1 MLTGLRD
8 HPFRIYYGPADD
20 PLANFYIPA
29 LSASVCYDRSAGFFS
44 SSALAVA
51 AAGVARLIQNGGRMR
66 LLVGAALDEGDVEAI
81 RKGHSLQERVTI
93 RLLERFPDP
102 TDALLRQRLEVLA
115 WMVAEGT
122 LEVRVVLPC
131 DAHGV
136 PIPAN
141 QAQDYYHPKS
151 GVFTDANGDRV
162 AFTGS
167 VNESATAWTKN
178 FEEFAVYLSWGE
190 GQTYLPQ
197 VALRFERL
205 WMGRDPGWV
214 ALPIPDAV
222 RDRLLVYRPQ
232 RAPERDPLEPD
243 LRGLRN
249 LEGLAPYCAG
259 SPQAEHV
266 LFQFLRDAPYLP
278 GATGLGAATA
288 AITPWP
294 HQTRVANEVL
304 ADFPSRAM
312 LCDEVGL
319 GKTIE
324 AGLVIRQLLISG
336 RVKRCLILAPKS
348 VLNQWQEE
356 LYEKFAL
363 EIPRYEDGKLLD
375 VHDRPLPIGA
385 SFDFAPHKTLRSAQ
399 DAGETQTRTGGANLW
414 DAWDVL
420 LASSQ
425 LAKRGD
431 RRKEI
436 LAVRPWDLLVVDEA
450 HHARRKDFLQ
460 PTYRPNRLLGLLNDL
475 KERDKYAGLLLL
487 TATPMQINPLEVW
500 DLLTVLGVGGRW
512 GADESAF
519 LRFFGEMRK
528 PFGQADWDFV
538 FDMVGDYLE
547 AGGEL
552 DPVFREQ
559 VAADIGPVKWA
570 TLEELP
576 RRHGERTALLKQLG
590 PKARPH
596 VIEMARRH
604 TPLSRAIYR
613 NTRDLLRK
621 YREKG
626 ILRESVPTRR
636 PEIVRVPMRPDEEA
650 LYDRIEE
657 YITQFYQK
665 YENERR
671 GLGFV
676 MTVYRRRLTSSF
688 WAVRCSLERRLK
700 FLTGVA
706 GIETLL
712 TDEDTEQDEL
722 ELDIFEEE
730 SAGTDG
736 PSGSQAKR
744 FAAELAYVRDFI
756 QELKR
761 LSVAD
766 SKLEVLKAELNQ
778 VFKQRGTVLIFTQYT
793 DTMDYLREQLCHV
806 YGSQVACYSGRG
818 GEMWNGIAWVQ
829 TTKEAVKAD
838 FREGKIRIL
847 IGTESASEG
856 LNLQTCGVLINYD
869 MPWNP
874 MRVEQL
880 IGRIDR
886 IGQMHPVVW
895 ISSYFYQET
904 IEDQIYQRLADRIN
918 WFEVVVGDLQPIL
931 AQVGEVTKRL
941 AMLPA
946 SEREV
951 QLEKEIAAL
960 RERLQHREVES
971 LDLDAYLHV
980 EDYQPGPPPP
990 VTLGQLEDFLTHAQA
1005 TGHLFRSHPA
1015 IAGAYLLNWQGEQ
1028 LPVTF
1033 APACFDEFPT
1043 SVRFLSY
1050 GSPLLD
1056 GILASQPELEKD
1068 SLEGA
1073 GLVRCAAS
1081 GELELRGWYTR
1092 PKPGAPPAPI
1102 ASFSALRDRL
1112 KSAAPTSAASDALA
1126 TEAAEAFALEVAQ
1139 AQARHADIIHK
1150 RRVAHYLT
1158 VLAKARF
1165 LLLRAA
1171 LVELA
1176 LGQSPHLFDDEVY
1189 PSEFNEQAVL
1199 GLQRHGFPWGALL
1212 KLAYR
1217 SGLAPDPQDHFFL
1230 GIAGEKRENL
1240 VARLHRLGS
1249 EARNLVKT
1257 LSDSS
1262 AAAGVISQPASHS
1275 TPRLTLAHNPTLRS
1289 I

>member
-1 MLTGLRD
+1 MSLRD

-29 LSASVCYDRSAGFFS
+29 LSASVRYDRSAGFFS

-51 AAGVARLIQNGGRMR
+51 AAGVARLIQNGGHMR
-66 LLVGAALDEGDVEAI
+66 LLVGASLDEGDVEAI
-81 RKGHSLQERVTI
+81 RKGHDLQERVTT

-122 LEVRVVLPC
+122 LEIQVVLPR

-136 PIPAN
+136 PLPAS
-141 QAQDYYHPKS
+141 QTQDYYHPKS
-151 GVFTDANGDRV
+151 GIFTDANGDRV

-205 WMGRDPGWV
+205 WTGGDPGWV

-222 RDRLLVYRPQ
+222 RDRLLVFRPQ
-232 RAPERDPLEPD
+232 RAPERDPLEHQTPPSVTKEPGP
-243 LRGLRN
+243 RYFG
-249 LEGLAPYCAG
+249 G
-259 SPQAEHV
+259 SPQAERV

-278 GATGLGAATA
+278 GASGLGAATA

-294 HQTRVANEVL
+294 HQTRVANELL
-304 ADFPSRAM
+304 ADFPGRAM

-336 RVKRCLILAPKS
+336 RVKRCLILTPKS
-348 VLNQWQEE
+348 VLTQWQEE

-375 VHDRPLPIGA
+375 VHDQSLPLA
-385 SFDFAPHKTLRSAQ
+385 N
-399 DAGETQTRTGGANLW
+399 GANLW
-414 DAWDVL
+414 DACDVL

-431 RRKEI
+431 RRKEV
-436 LAVRPWDLLVVDEA
+436 LAARPWDLLVVDEA

-460 PTYRPNRLLGLLNDL
+460 PAYRPNRLLSLLNDL

-500 DLLTVLGVGGRW
+500 DLLTVLGMGGRW
-512 GADESAF
+512 GADAGAF

-528 PFGQADWDFV
+528 PFGQADWEFV
-538 FDMVGDYLE
+538 FDMVDDYLA
-547 AGGEL
+547 AGGAL

-576 RRHGERTALLKQLG
+576 RRHGERDALLKLLG

-626 ILRESVPTRR
+626 ILKESVPARQ
-636 PEIVRVPMRPDEEA
+636 PKIERVPLRPDEES
-650 LYDRIEE
+650 LYNRIEE

-676 MTVYRRRLTSSF
+676 MTIYRRRLTSSF
-688 WAVRCSLERRLK
+688 WAIRCSLERRLN

-706 GIETLL
+706 GVEALL
-712 TDEDTEQDEL
+712 TDEDVEQDEL
-722 ELDIFEEE
+722 ELDIFEEVGE
-730 SAGTDG
+730 ASDSTLRPATEGSVEG
-736 PSGSQAKR
+736 PPSQVKR
-744 FAAELAYVRDFI
+744 FAAELAYVQDFI
-756 QELKR
+756 QELKQ

-766 SKLEVLKAELNQ
+766 SKLEKLLAELNQ
-778 VFKQRGTVLIFTQYT
+778 VFKQRQTVLIFTQYT
-793 DTMDYLREQLCHV
+793 DTMDYLRDQLRHV

-818 GEMWNGIAWVQ
+818 GEVWNGIAWVQ

-838 FREGKIRIL
+838 FRAGKLRIL

-874 MRVEQL
+874 MRVEQR

-886 IGQMHPVVW
+886 IGQEFPVVW
-895 ISSYFYQET
+895 ISNYFYRDT

-931 AQVGEVTKRL
+931 AEVGEVTRRL
-941 AMLPA
+941 AMLPI
-946 SEREV
+946 SEREA
-951 QLEKEIAAL
+951 QLEKEITAL
-960 RERLQHREVES
+960 RERLQSREVES

-990 VTLGQLEDFLTHAQA
+990 VTLAQMEDLLTHAQA
-1005 TGHLFRSHPA
+1005 TGQLFGPHPE
-1015 IAGAYLLNWQGEQ
+1015 ITGAYLLNWQGDQ

-1033 APACFDEFPT
+1033 APACFDAHPD

-1050 GSPLLD
+1050 GSSLLD
-1056 GILASQPELEKD
+1056 EILASLPEPET
-1068 SLEGA
+1068 ET
-1073 GLVRCAAS
+1073 VRGTGFARCTAS
-1081 GELELRGWYTR
+1081 GEIQLRGWYAR
-1092 PKPGAPPAPI
+1092 SKPDASPALI
-1102 ASFSALRDRL
+1102 ASYTTLIDRL
-1112 KSAAPTSAASDALA
+1112 KSAAPPLAADDLLVS
-1126 TEAAEAFALEVAQ
+1126 ESEEAFAREVAQ
-1139 AQARHADIIHK
+1139 VWQRHTDIIQ
-1150 RRVAHYLT
+1150 RRKTAHYLT
-1158 VLAKARF
+1158 ILARARF

-1171 LVELA
+1171 MVELA
-1176 LGQSPHLFDDEVY
+1176 LGQNLTLLDSDAY
-1189 PSEFNEQAVL
+1189 PSEFGEQAVS

-1212 KLAYR
+1212 MLAHR
-1217 SGLAPDPQDHFFL
+1217 PGLAPDADDPYFKQ
-1230 GIAGEKRENL
+1230 IAGQRRESL
-1240 VARLHRLGS
+1240 QGRFAQLKAEAKQMVSSLQLAQKPLSRPTIHR
-1249 EARNLVKT
+1249 RP
-1257 LSDSS
+1257 SD
-1262 AAAGVISQPASHS
+1262 
-1275 TPRLTLAHNPTLRS
+1275 T
-1289 I
+1289 

>member
-1 MLTGLRD
+1 MNLRD

-29 LSASVCYDRSAGFFS
+29 LSASVRYDRSAGFFS

-51 AAGVARLIQNGGRMR
+51 AAGVARLIQNGGHMR
-66 LLVGAALDEGDVEAI
+66 LLVGASLDEGDVEAI
-81 RKGHSLQERVTI
+81 RKGHDLQERVTT

-115 WMVAEGT
+115 WMVAEGA
-122 LEVRVVLPC
+122 LEIRVVSPR

-136 PIPAN
+136 PLPAS
-141 QAQDYYHPKS
+141 QTQDYYHPKS
-151 GVFTDANGDRV
+151 GIFTDANGDRV

-205 WMGRDPGWV
+205 WMGGDPGWV

-222 RDRLLVYRPQ
+222 RDRLLTFRPPH
-232 RAPERDPLEPD
+232 APERDPLERQPPPPVTKEIGP
-243 LRGLRN
+243 RYFG
-249 LEGLAPYCAG
+249 G
-259 SPQAEHV
+259 SSQAERA

-278 GATGLGAATA
+278 GAAGLGAATA

-294 HQTRVANEVL
+294 HQTRVANELL
-304 ADFPSRAM
+304 ADFPGRAM

-336 RVKRCLILAPKS
+336 QVKRCLILAPKS

-356 LYEKFAL
+356 LDEKFAL

-375 VHDRPLPIGA
+375 VHDQPLPLAA
-385 SFDFAPHKTLRSAQ
+385 SFDFAPQKTLRSAQ
-399 DAGETQTRTGGANLW
+399 DAGEAQAVGGANIW
-414 DAWDVL
+414 DACDVL

-431 RRKEI
+431 RRKEV
-436 LAVRPWDLLVVDEA
+436 LAARPWDLLVVDEA

-460 PTYRPNRLLGLLNDL
+460 PAYRPNRLLSLLNDL
-475 KERDKYAGLLLL
+475 KERNKYAGLLLL

-500 DLLTVLGVGGRW
+500 DLLTVLGMGGRW
-512 GADESAF
+512 GADEGAF

-528 PFGQADWDFV
+528 PFGQTDWDFV
-538 FDMVGDYLE
+538 FDMVDDYLA

-576 RRHGERTALLKQLG
+576 RRHGERGALLKQLG
-590 PKARPH
+590 PAARPH
-596 VIEMARRH
+596 VREMAQRH

-626 ILRESVPTRR
+626 ILKESVPTRR
-636 PEIVRVPMRPDEEA
+636 PEIKRVPMLPDEEK
-650 LYDRIEE
+650 LYNRIEE

-665 YENERR
+665 CENERR

-688 WAVRCSLERRLK
+688 WAIHCSLERRLK
-700 FLTGVA
+700 FLNGVA
-706 GIETLL
+706 GVDTLL
-712 TDEDTEQDEL
+712 TDEDTEQEEL
-722 ELDIFEEE
+722 DLDIFEEVTE
-730 SAGTDG
+730 TSDG
-736 PSGSQAKR
+736 APGPEPVEGPRSQTKR
-744 FAAELAYVRDFI
+744 FAAELAYVQDFI
-756 QELKR
+756 QELKQ

-766 SKLEVLKAELNQ
+766 SKLEVLLAELNQ
-778 VFKQRGTVLIFTQYT
+778 VFKQRQTVLIFTQYT
-793 DTMDYLREQLCHV
+793 DTMDYLREQLRHV

-818 GEMWNGIAWVQ
+818 GEVWNGIAWVQ

-838 FREGKIRIL
+838 FRAGKLRIL

-874 MRVEQL
+874 MRVEQR

-886 IGQMHPVVW
+886 IGQEYPVVW
-895 ISSYFYQET
+895 ISNYFYKDT
-904 IEDQIYQRLADRIN
+904 IEDQIYQRLADRID

-931 AQVGEVTKRL
+931 AQVGEVTRRL

-960 RERLQHREVES
+960 RERLQSREVES

-980 EDYQPGPPPP
+980 EDYQPGPTPP
-990 VTLGQLEDFLTHAQA
+990 VTLTQMEDLLTHAQA
-1005 TGHLFRSHPA
+1005 TGHLFGPHPK
-1015 IAGAYLLNWQGEQ
+1015 IAGAYLLNWQGYQ

-1033 APACFDEFPT
+1033 APACFDAHPD

-1056 GILASQPELEKD
+1056 EILASLPEPEAG
-1068 SLEGA
+1068 SVQGA
-1073 GLVRCAAS
+1073 GFARCTAS
-1081 GELELRGWYTR
+1081 GEFDLRAWYAR
-1092 PKPGAPPAPI
+1092 PEPGASPAPI
-1102 ASFSALRDRL
+1102 ASFSALVDRL
-1112 KSAAPTSAASDALA
+1112 NTSARPSAAGDTLAS
-1126 TEAAEAFALEVAQ
+1126 ESAEAFALEVAQ
-1139 AQARHADIIHK
+1139 AQERHADIIHK
-1150 RRVAHYLT
+1150 RRVAHALT
-1158 VLAKARF
+1158 VLAKAHF

-1176 LGQSPHLFDDEVY
+1176 LGQNPNWFDGDVY
-1189 PSEFNEQAVL
+1189 PLEFNEQAVL
-1199 GLQRHGFPWGALL
+1199 GLQHRGFPWGALL
-1212 KLAYR
+1212 KLAFT
-1217 SGLAPDPQDHFFL
+1217 SGLAPSAEDPYFKQ
-1230 GIAGEKRENL
+1230 IAGEKREAL
-1240 VARLHRLGS
+1240 LGRFAQLKATAK
-1249 EARNLVKT
+1249 EMVPALQ
-1257 LSDSS
+1257 S
-1262 AAAGVISQPASHS
+1262 ALTAAKSPTTSAWSHK
-1275 TPRLTLAHNPTLRS
+1275 
-1289 I
+1289 

>member
-1 MLTGLRD
+1 MAQGDQLGLRS

-29 LSASVCYDRSAGFFS
+29 LSASVHYDRSAGFFS

-51 AAGVARLIQNGGRMR
+51 AAGVARLIRNGGHMR
-66 LLVGAALDEGDVEAI
+66 LLVGASLDEADVEAI
-81 RKGHSLQERVTI
+81 RKGHDLQERVTT

-102 TDALLRQRLEVLA
+102 QDALLRQRLEVMA
-115 WMVAEGT
+115 WMVAAGT
-122 LEVRVVLPC
+122 LEIRVVLPR
-131 DAHGV
+131 DAYGA

-141 QAQDYYHPKS
+141 LAQDYYHPKS
-151 GVFTDANGDRV
+151 GIFTDAHGDRV
-162 AFTGS
+162 AFSGS
-167 VNESATAWTKN
+167 VNESETAWRKN
-178 FEEFAVYLSWGE
+178 YETFSVYFSWDAT
-190 GQTYLPQ
+190 QAYLAQ
-197 VALRFERL
+197 VATNFERL
-205 WMGRDPGWV
+205 WQGQEPDWI
-214 ALPIPDAV
+214 ALDIPAAV
-222 RDRLLVYRPQ
+222 RDRLLVFRPLH
-232 RAPERDPLEPD
+232 APERDPLEHQ
-243 LRGLRN
+243 
-249 LEGLAPYCAG
+249 APPQVEKETGPSYFGG
-259 SPQAEHV
+259 SPQAERT
-266 LFQFLRDAPYLP
+266 LFQFLTDAPYLP
-278 GATGLGAATA
+278 GAVGLGAATA

-294 HQTRVANEVL
+294 HQTRVATELL
-304 ADFPSRAM
+304 ADFPGRAL

-336 RVKRCLILAPKS
+336 QVKRCLILAPKS

-375 VHDRPLPIGA
+375 VHDQPLPLA
-385 SFDFAPHKTLRSAQ
+385 N
-399 DAGETQTRTGGANLW
+399 GANLW
-414 DAWDVL
+414 DACDVL

-431 RRKEI
+431 RRKEV
-436 LAVRPWDLLVVDEA
+436 LAARPWDLLVVDEA

-460 PTYRPNRLLGLLNDL
+460 PVYRPNRLLGLLNDL
-475 KERDKYAGLLLL
+475 KARDKYAGLLLL

-500 DLLTVLGVGGRW
+500 DLLTVLGMGGRW
-512 GADESAF
+512 GADEGAY
-519 LRFFGEMRK
+519 LRFFSEMRK

-538 FDMVGDYLE
+538 FDMVDDYLA

-552 DPVFREQ
+552 DPVFRAQ
-559 VAADIGPVKWA
+559 VAADLGPVKWA

-576 RRHGERTALLKQLG
+576 RRHGERSALLKQLG
-590 PKARPH
+590 PKALPH
-596 VIEMARRH
+596 VHEMARRH
-604 TPLSRAIYR
+604 TPLNRAIYR
-613 NTRDLLRK
+613 NTRGLLRE
-621 YREKG
+621 YRKKG
-626 ILRESVPTRR
+626 ILKESIPTRR
-636 PEIVRVPMRPDEEA
+636 PQIVRVPMRPDEEA
-650 LYDRIEE
+650 LYNRIEE

-688 WAVRCSLERRLK
+688 WAVRCSLERRLQ
-700 FLTGVA
+700 FLNGVA
-706 GIETLL
+706 GVETLL

-730 SAGTDG
+730 DAGTDG
-736 PSGSQAKR
+736 PSGSQTKR

-756 QELKR
+756 QELKQ

-793 DTMDYLREQLCHV
+793 DTMDYLREQLRHV
-806 YGSQVACYSGRG
+806 YGTQVACYSGRG
-818 GEMWNGIAWVQ
+818 GEVWNGIAWVQ

-874 MRVEQL
+874 MRVEQR

-886 IGQMHPVVW
+886 IGQEYSVVW
-895 ISSYFYQET
+895 ISNYFYRDT

-931 AQVGEVTKRL
+931 AQVGEATKRL

-980 EDYQPGPPPP
+980 EDYQPGPPSP
-990 VTLGQLEDFLTHAQA
+990 VTLAQLEDLLTHAQA
-1005 TGHLFRSHPA
+1005 TGHLFQSHPDMA
-1015 IAGAYLLNWQGEQ
+1015 NAYLLNWQGEQ

-1033 APACFDEFPT
+1033 SPACFDKHPAT
-1043 SVRFLSY
+1043 VRFLSY
-1050 GSPLLD
+1050 GSPLLAEILSD
-1056 GILASQPELEKD
+1056 LPAAEEEALAS
-1068 SLEGA
+1068 A
-1073 GLVRCAAS
+1073 GLARCTAS
-1081 GELELRGWYTR
+1081 GDIELRGWYVR
-1092 PKPGAPPAPI
+1092 PQPEAPPVPI
-1102 ASFSALRDRL
+1102 ASFASLVDRL
-1112 KSAAPTSAASDALA
+1112 KASRQPEASDDSLLS
-1126 TEAAEAFALEVAQ
+1126 EAQ
-1139 AQARHADIIHK
+1139 ACFAHELAQAEERHSDIV
-1150 RRVAHYLT
+1150 RRRRMAHYLT
-1158 VLAKARF
+1158 VRSKAQF

-1176 LGQSPHLFDDEVY
+1176 LGQSPALFDGDVY

-1199 GLQRHGFPWGALL
+1199 GLQRHGYPWGALL
-1212 KLAYR
+1212 KLAYQP
-1217 SGLAPDPQDHFFL
+1217 GLIPHSEDGFYVK
-1230 GIAGEKRENL
+1230 IANEKRESL
-1240 VARLHRLGS
+1240 LGRLNQLKG
-1249 EARNLVKT
+1249 EARELVKM
-1257 LSDSS
+1257 LS
-1262 AAAGVISQPASHS
+1262 AA
-1275 TPRLTLAHNPTLRS
+1275 LTAAKGTS
-1289 I
+1289 AACGIT